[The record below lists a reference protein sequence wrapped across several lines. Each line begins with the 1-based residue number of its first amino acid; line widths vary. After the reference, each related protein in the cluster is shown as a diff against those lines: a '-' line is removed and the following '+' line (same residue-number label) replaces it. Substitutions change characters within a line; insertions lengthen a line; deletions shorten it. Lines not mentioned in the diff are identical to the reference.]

1 MNMPNATSAAAPGTV
16 EFWFDFASNYSYPSI
31 MRIEAEA
38 ARRGA
43 NVVWRPILLGAIFRS
58 FGWNT
63 SPFVLQPIK
72 GAYVWKDMVRQC
84 RKYGLEWT
92 PPSRFPRSALLP
104 LRVACFG
111 AEQPWIGAFCKR
123 IATLNFVDDQ
133 DIEDTDRVA
142 QVLTNLGLS
151 AAPIIAQALGDAN
164 KLALRRQTE
173 AARTLGIFGAPSFV
187 VDGEIY
193 WGDDRLDDALDR
205 CAELCR

>member
-1 MNMPNATSAAAPGTV
+1 MSAPNAKNSPAPRTI
-16 EFWFDFASNYSYPSI
+16 EFWFDFASNYSYLSI
-31 MRIEAEA
+31 MRIDAQA

-72 GAYVWKDMVRQC
+72 GAYVWKDMARQC

-111 AEQPWIGAFCKR
+111 AQQPWIGAFCQR
-123 IATLNFVDDQ
+123 IAKLNFVDDQ
-133 DIEDTDRVA
+133 DIEDADRVA
-142 QVLTNLGLS
+142 QVLSDLGLP
-151 AAPIIAQALGDAN
+151 AAQIIAESLGDAN
-164 KLALRRQTE
+164 KLALRTQTE
-173 AARTLGIFGAPSFV
+173 VARTIGIFGAPSFV

-193 WGDDRLDDALDR
+193 WGDDRMDDALDR
-205 CAELCR
+205 CAERTP